1 MSKKDFNDLLEI
13 IDILRSENGC
23 PWDKEQTHESIKRA
37 LIEESYEVLD
47 AIETKDI
54 KALKEELGDVLLH
67 VVFQSGI
74 ARDNNE
80 FDINDVIDGISKKM
94 IGRHPHVFKD
104 KKELTA
110 EDIVEGW
117 DDTKKKE
124 KGFITVTDEMNA
136 VAKALPSIV
145 RAQKIQKKASKVGF
159 DFEKVEDAMDKIIE
173 ELNEIKD
180 VYKSENLS
188 RIEEEVGDLIFSAI
202 NIGRILKIDCDEAL
216 EKTTNKFVDRFS
228 FVENAAISNKQNL
241 SEMSLDEMDRLWEK
255 IKSKKI

>member
-1 MSKKDFNDLLEI
+1 MSKKEFNDLLEI
-13 IDILRSENGC
+13 VDILRSENGC
-23 PWDKEQTHESIKRA
+23 PWDKEQTHKSIKRA

-47 AIETKDI
+47 AIETEDM

-80 FDINDVIDGISKKM
+80 FNISDVIEGISQKM

-104 KKELTA
+104 KKEITT
-110 EDIVEGW
+110 EDVLDSW

-124 KGFITVTDEMNA
+124 KGFITITDEMNA
-136 VAKALPSIV
+136 VAKALPAIV
-145 RAQKIQKKASKVGF
+145 RAQKIQKKAARVNF
-159 DFEKVEDAMDKIIE
+159 DFEKVENAMDKVIE

-180 VYKSENLS
+180 VYNSEKLS

-202 NIGRILKIDCDEAL
+202 NIGRMLNIDCDEAL
-216 EKTTNKFVDRFS
+216 EKTTNKFIDRFS
-228 FVENAAISNKQNL
+228 FVENAAISNNENL
-241 SEMSLDEMDRLWEK
+241 SEMSLEEMDRLWEK